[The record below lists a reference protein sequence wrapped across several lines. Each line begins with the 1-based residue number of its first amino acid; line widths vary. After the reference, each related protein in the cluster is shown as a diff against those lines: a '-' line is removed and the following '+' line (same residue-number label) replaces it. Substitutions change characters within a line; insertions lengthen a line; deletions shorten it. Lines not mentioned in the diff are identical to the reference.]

1 MKGLHSTVIG
11 LGIVLSISSIA
22 LRVDDPATS
31 YDESETP
38 FNLVAPVSFNIVAP
52 PARVREGRRIT
63 TLGRRRV
70 RRNDGATTYPS
81 QFHLKLLSKTLLC

>member
-1 MKGLHSTVIG
+1 MKGLHWTIVG

-22 LRVDDPATS
+22 LRVDDPVTP

-38 FNLVAPVSFNIVAP
+38 FNLVAPISFNIVARP
-52 PARVREGRRIT
+52 LTVREGRRIT
-63 TLGRRRV
+63 IFEREGV
-70 RRNDGATTYPS
+70 RRNDSATTYPS